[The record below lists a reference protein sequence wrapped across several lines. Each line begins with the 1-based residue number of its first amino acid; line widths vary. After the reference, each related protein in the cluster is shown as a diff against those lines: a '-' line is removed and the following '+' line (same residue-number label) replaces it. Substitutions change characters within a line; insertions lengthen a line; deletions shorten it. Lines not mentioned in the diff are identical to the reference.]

1 MASRTVLVIAEAGV
15 NHNGSLD
22 TALHLVDAAAE
33 AGADAVKFQTF
44 RADAL
49 ARRDAPKARYQ
60 VASTGADESQY
71 EMLRRLE
78 LDEAAH
84 KVLIARCADRR
95 IEFLST
101 PFDPDSLVLLTTRLG
116 VRRLKLSSG
125 DLTNSPFLLQAAR
138 TQLPIV
144 LSTGMGTLGEI
155 ETALAVLAFGYCEPA
170 AQPSDRAFERCY
182 GSNEGQQA
190 LQDRVTLLH
199 CTTEYPA
206 PLSDV
211 NLRTMETLR
220 AAFGLPVGYSD
231 HTQGIVVPIAAA
243 ALGAVVVEKHFTLDR
258 SLPGPDHRASLEP
271 AELGQMIRAIRE
283 VEAALG
289 SPVKRAASSEQG
301 NRAVAR
307 KSLVA
312 SRDIRKGEPF
322 TTENLTSKRPGDGVS
337 PARYWEWLGRLA
349 ERDYRRDEQ
358 VEP

>member
-1 MASRTVLVIAEAGV
+1 MSSRAVLIIAEAGV
-15 NHNGSLD
+15 NHDGSLD
-22 TALHLVDAAAE
+22 RALQLVDAAAE

-44 RADAL
+44 RAEAL

-60 VASTGADESQY
+60 VASTGAGESQY

-84 KVLIARCADRR
+84 EALIARCSERN

-101 PFDPDSLVLLTTRLG
+101 PFDPDSLVVLTRLG

-125 DLTNSPFLLQAAR
+125 DLTNSPLLLQAAR
-138 TQLPIV
+138 TQLPII

-155 ETALAVLAFGYCEPA
+155 ETALGVLAFGYCDPA
-170 AQPSDRAFERCY
+170 AEPSDRAFERWY
-182 GSNEGQQA
+182 GSDDGRRA
-190 LQDRVTLLH
+190 LEARVTLLH

-206 PLSDV
+206 PLTDV

-220 AAFGLPVGYSD
+220 VAFGLPVGYSD
-231 HTQGIVVPIAAA
+231 HTQGIAIPVAAA

-271 AELGQMIRAIRE
+271 AELSEMIRSIRE
-283 VEAALG
+283 VETALG
-289 SPVKRAASSEQG
+289 SPLKRAVSSELG

-312 SRDIRKGEPF
+312 SRDIRKGEVF
-322 TTENLTSKRPGDGVS
+322 STENLASKRPGDGVS
-337 PARYWEWLGRLA
+337 PARYWEWLGRIA
-349 ERDYRRDEQ
+349 ARDYRRDEQ